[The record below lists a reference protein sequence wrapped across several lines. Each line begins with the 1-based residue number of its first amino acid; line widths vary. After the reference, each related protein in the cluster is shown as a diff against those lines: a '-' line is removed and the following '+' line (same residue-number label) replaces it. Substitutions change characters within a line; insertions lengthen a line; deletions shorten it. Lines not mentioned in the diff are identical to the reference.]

1 MSIYKNTD
9 LEFSLQQGTEKGGVY
24 TNFYTEDKGS
34 ASIRVRLS
42 SNEYYLDL
50 TKTDLKPVLFLFH
63 EDGSIFEIRDFIN
76 VMPDKGLIQYKLSD
90 NVIAHS
96 GKVKAKLFLK
106 NTEQSVHVANFTF
119 DIKDS
124 GIEGAVAKEIS
135 VNILEDT
142 VRNVMTDNAMGLLD
156 DEYKNKINQDVVE
169 YISSNPELYKGPKGD
184 TGSNGIK
191 GEKGDKGDKGDT
203 LKYADLS
210 TSEKEDLKSNIT
222 DQAVTDFVI
231 EDNSITSS
239 KIADKSI
246 SYSKLSETYAGGP
259 RIFNSDNINTLTKEG
274 VYFKFSGANPT
285 GLPSELAGEECF
297 IEVRAWYATSTS
309 NYVIQ
314 TITVNNSLNKI
325 YRRVVK
331 GGTTPSNFSVYDLT
345 DKGHIVAKRTLE
357 SIDLNN
363 VDEDGYFLGLSTN
376 SYSNL
381 PPELAGSSFLLR
393 IESFAS
399 HQGFVIQTIYQTS
412 GRIDVAFKRFV
423 QVKVNEAN
431 VVGEWFKDTSLS
443 GDNLVDTTGSQY
455 PAIAG
460 KNIVH
465 FGDSL
470 TEFGTYHS
478 LLSSSSGANTTSVGF
493 GGCRMA
499 NVPPEHF
506 RYKYN
511 EMSMVS
517 VSESIKNND
526 YTALE
531 VAAQSLKTNDNDDNT
546 QQVARLKN
554 IDFSQVD
561 YITIMYGTNDYTSL
575 VPLGEKESTNV
586 EEFNGAIN
594 KVVENILTTYPH
606 IKVLFLT
613 PTWRARMDNGDGK
626 ESDTNANKNGNYLIN
641 YVDAILDRANK
652 FKLPSYD
659 LYRNSGINRFTTNHY
674 QTDGLHLTN
683 KGDEIIART
692 IGSQLSKF

>member
-1 MSIYKNTD
+1 M
-9 LEFSLQQGTEKGGVY
+9 
-24 TNFYTEDKGS
+24 
-34 ASIRVRLS
+34 
-42 SNEYYLDL
+42 
-50 TKTDLKPVLFLFH
+50 
-63 EDGSIFEIRDFIN
+63 
-76 VMPDKGLIQYKLSD
+76 
-90 NVIAHS
+90 
-96 GKVKAKLFLK
+96 
-106 NTEQSVHVANFTF
+106 
-119 DIKDS
+119 
-124 GIEGAVAKEIS
+124 
-135 VNILEDT
+135 
-142 VRNVMTDNAMGLLD
+142 
-156 DEYKNKINQDVVE
+156 
-169 YISSNPELYKGPKGD
+169 
-184 TGSNGIK
+184 
-191 GEKGDKGDKGDT
+191 
-203 LKYADLS
+203 
-210 TSEKEDLKSNIT
+210 KSNIT

-465 FGDSL
+465 LGDSL

-606 IKVLFLT
+606 IKILFLT
-613 PTWRARMDNGDGK
+613 PTWRSRMDNGDGR
-626 ESDTNANKNGNYLIN
+626 ESDTNANNIGNYLIN

-659 LYRNSGINRFTTNHY
+659 LYRNSGINKFTTNHY